1 MAVVTE
7 EELISWRRHL
17 HSHPELSFAEHET
30 ANFIAQ
36 QLANMDLVPVRIA
49 NTGVYADI
57 VGSGPGPMVAVR
69 ADIDALP
76 LTEQTG
82 LPYASQNAGVMHACG
97 HDGHTAIALAVA
109 KDLAASRADFTGT
122 VRVLFQPAEEHPPGG
137 AVAMIADGVLDGVQ
151 EIIGLHLWT
160 PIATGTAAI
169 SPGPVTA
176 NSDFFEIHVQG
187 RGGHGAMPQETID
200 AVMAATDI
208 CQALQ
213 KIVSRR
219 VDPVDPVVITVGYLH
234 AGTSH
239 NIVADDAVLKGT
251 VRTARD
257 ATRDFVEA
265 EMARVCTAIGELS
278 GATCTLRYTRGYP
291 AVVNAP
297 HASAVFA
304 DVCAQILGSDAV
316 REMTQLMIGED
327 FAYYLQQRPGAFLFL
342 GVGDEGK
349 HTQFPHHH
357 PRFAI
362 DEDML
367 VKGAQILRLTA
378 LQLLHEASSQR

>member
-7 EELISWRRHL
+7 EELIGWRRHL
-17 HSHPELSFAEHET
+17 HLHPELSFAEHET

-36 QLANMDLVPVRIA
+36 ELANMGLAPVRIA
-49 NTGVYADI
+49 NTGVYADV
-57 VGSGPGPMVAVR
+57 VGRTPRPMVAVR

-82 LPYASQNAGVMHACG
+82 LPYASQNEGVMHACG

-109 KDLAASRADFTGT
+109 KELTSARALFDGT

-137 AVAMIADGVLDGVQ
+137 AVAMIANGVLDGVE

-160 PIATGTAAI
+160 PVATGIAAI

-187 RGGHGAMPQETID
+187 RGGHGAMPHETVD

-219 VDPVDPVVITVGYLH
+219 VDPIDPVVITVGSLH

-239 NIVADDAVLKGT
+239 NIVADEAVLKGT
-251 VRTARD
+251 VRTAHD
-257 ATRDFVEA
+257 FTRDFVEA
-265 EMARVCTAIGELS
+265 EMERVCAAIGGLS
-278 GATCTLRYTRGYP
+278 GATCTLQYTRGYP

-304 DVCAQILGSDAV
+304 DVCAQVLGADAV
-316 REMTQLMIGED
+316 QGMKQLMIGED
-327 FAYYLQQRPGAFLFL
+327 FSYYLQQRPGAFLFL

-349 HTQFPHHH
+349 RTQFPHHH

-367 VKGAQILRLTA
+367 MKGAQILRLTA
-378 LQLLHEASSQR
+378 LQLLDEASAQR